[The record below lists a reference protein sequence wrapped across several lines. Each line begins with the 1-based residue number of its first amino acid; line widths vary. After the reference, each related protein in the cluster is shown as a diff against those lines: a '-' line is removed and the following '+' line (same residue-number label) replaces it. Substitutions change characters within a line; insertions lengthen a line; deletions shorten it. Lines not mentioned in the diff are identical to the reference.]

1 MPGMALV
8 LAGGGLLGIAWE
20 LGVMRG
26 LKLGG
31 VDPAQANLVIGTSA
45 GSVAGAILGSGVPV
59 TDDLM
64 PEATTLARE
73 LERFQAA
80 VDGTVAATIFERW
93 QAAAGAL
100 DQAARAEIGALAT
113 QVTTVPERE
122 YVDLFKRFLPV
133 TYWPKPLTITGVDV
147 DDGAFVA
154 WHVTSGVP
162 LVQAVAASCAL
173 PGVFPPVTV
182 GGHRYVDGGLR
193 SGISAD
199 LALGHDPVV
208 VVVPIGGDAAMDYL
222 LRETSGIREAGARVI
237 EIIADER
244 SALEMGADLMDAS
257 RMTAAVQAGERQGEA
272 AAAARSRASARTAS
286 G

>member
-1 MPGMALV
+1 MALV

-26 LKLGG
+26 LRLGG
-31 VDPAQANLVIGTSA
+31 IDPADADLVVGTSA
-45 GSVAGAILGSGVPV
+45 GSVAGAILGSGLPMS
-59 TDDLM
+59 DDLM
-64 PEATTLARE
+64 PEATTLGRE

-80 VDGTVAATIFERW
+80 VDPTVAATIFERW
-93 QAAAGAL
+93 QGAAGAL

-122 YVDLFKRFLPV
+122 YVDLFTRFLPLAE
-133 TYWPKPLTITGVDV
+133 WPRPLTITAVDV

-154 WHVTSGVP
+154 WNASSRVP

-182 GGHRYVDGGLR
+182 GGRRYVDGGLR

-199 LALGHDPVV
+199 LAEGYDPVV
-208 VVVPIGGDAAMDYL
+208 VAVPIGGEAALDYL
-222 LRETSGIREAGARVI
+222 GRETAGIRALGARVV
-237 EIIADER
+237 EIVADER
-244 SALEMGADLMDAS
+244 SALEMGPDLMDAS
-257 RMTAAVQAGERQGEA
+257 RMTAAVTAGERQGA
-272 AAAARSRASARTAS
+272 ATAAGWSGASARAAS
-286 G
+286 A